1 MNAPPT
7 KANSA
12 EAKSTEASNVVV
24 NVPNTLSLIR
34 LILSFLVFALIPWRT
49 PTMDVAALVAFL
61 VAVSTD
67 WIDGWWARRFNQITK
82 VGRVLDPFVD
92 KIIICGTFIILA
104 AEQRHAN
111 QDGFGI
117 AGWMAVVVVGR
128 EMLVTALR
136 SAIEQ
141 GGGDFSA
148 KWSGKWKMVF
158 QCAAVVAAML
168 CLYYADT
175 KQAIPDWLKYSTIGC
190 VWLAVVSTVYS
201 GVEYIIAAWKL
212 MRHNASIG
220 K

>member
-1 MNAPPT
+1 MTSPPHEPRIDP
-7 KANSA
+7 A
-12 EAKSTEASNVVV
+12 NVVV
-24 NVPNTLSLIR
+24 NVPNVLSFAR
-34 LILSFLVFALIPWRT
+34 LILSFAVFALLPWRT
-49 PTMDVAALVAFL
+49 VATDLAALVVFL
-61 VAVSTD
+61 IAVSTD
-67 WIDGWWARRFNQITK
+67 WIDGWWARTFNQITK

-92 KIIICGTFIILA
+92 KIIICGAFIILA
-104 AEQRHAN
+104 AEQRLAGH
-111 QDGFGI
+111 DFGI
-117 AGWMAVVVVGR
+117 TGWMAVVVVGR

-168 CLYYADT
+168 CLYHTDAG
-175 KQAIPDWLKYSTIGC
+175 KPIPPWLRMATIGC

-212 MRHNASIG
+212 LQANTKKTMR
-220 K
+220 

>member
-7 KANSA
+7 KA
-12 EAKSTEASNVVV
+12 KSSEVSSVVV
-24 NVPNTLSLIR
+24 NVPNTLSFIR
-34 LILSFLVFALIPWRT
+34 LLLSFVVFALLPWRT
-49 PTMDVAALVAFL
+49 PTTDLAALISFL

-67 WIDGWWARRFNQITK
+67 WIDGWWARKFNQITK

-104 AEQRHAN
+104 AEQRQAG

-158 QCAAVVAAML
+158 QCGAVVAANL

-175 KQAIPDWLKYSTIGC
+175 KESIPAWLKYSTLAW

-201 GVEYIIAAWKL
+201 GIEYIIAAWKL
-212 MRHNASIG
+212 MLRNASQ
-220 K
+220 